1 MLAIAAD
8 PNALTV
14 AGKTT
19 SLPANICSSPGSPFT
34 VANAAII
41 MRVPMTFRSRLLDE
55 ASAAPTMKAA
65 TCHHTSPLGSVYRS
79 GLFST

>member
-34 VANAAII
+34 VGNAAII
-41 MRVPMTFRSRLLDE
+41 RKVPMSFRSRLLDE
-55 ASAAPTMKAA
+55 ASAAPTMKA
-65 TCHHTSPLGSVYRS
+65 TICQTSPLGSVYRS